1 MTELHPSL
9 GSVPSPD
16 PTVLTTAALYR
27 EVAAVREL
35 FTQRVDALTSERDRA
50 TAAAVLRMETLNRER
65 MEQLVALREL
75 LEGQIAGLEALV
87 NEKFL
92 AAERLRVEQK
102 KDTKDAVDAAL
113 SAAKEAV
120 KEQTTASGLS
130 ISKSET
136 ATREQLKQQQETFT
150 TSIEGLRRS
159 IDELKDREVDDI
171 RILRQ
176 SISDVSSVANGYG
189 QQKVGATADRTS
201 LYATAAAI
209 GAAIVAVVAVVG
221 FILSNVRT
229 P

>member
-1 MTELHPSL
+1 M
-9 GSVPSPD
+9 VPSPD
-16 PTVLTTAALYR
+16 PTTLTTAALYR
-27 EVAAVREL
+27 EIASLRDLFEQKLASVEEQRLAVREL
-35 FTQRVDALTSERDRA
+35 VIRQTDMLTRENVQARTSLRDLLMERIDGLDAI
-50 TAAAVLRMETLNRER
+50 V
-65 MEQLVALREL
+65 V
-75 LEGQIAGLEALV
+75 
-87 NEKFL
+87 EKFL

-159 IDELKDREVDDI
+159 IDELKDREVEDI

-176 SISDVSSVANGYG
+176 SISDVSSIANGYG
-189 QQKVGATADRTS
+189 QQKVGATADRTG
-201 LYATAAAI
+201 LYATLAAI
-209 GAAIVAVVAVVG
+209 GAGLIAAVAVASFVFSKV
-221 FILSNVRT
+221 